1 MRLNSDKRHCLKQQH
16 KPVEMVRNDTKMVE
30 TAVGKSD
37 KRKYNSKILTTTI
50 GLLYTFSVK
59 GSTGEDSSQ

>member
-16 KPVEMVRNDTKMVE
+16 KLVEMARNDTKMVE

-37 KRKYNSKILTTTI
+37 KRKYNGKILTTTI

>member
-1 MRLNSDKRHCLKQQH
+1 MA
-16 KPVEMVRNDTKMVE
+16 RNDTKMVE
-30 TAVGKSD
+30 TAVGKRD

-59 GSTGEDSSQ
+59 GSTGEDSRGGTAIYGLYRYVPL

>member
-1 MRLNSDKRHCLKQQH
+1 MA
-16 KPVEMVRNDTKMVE
+16 RNDTKMVE

-37 KRKYNSKILTTTI
+37 KRKYNSKILTITI

>member
-16 KPVEMVRNDTKMVE
+16 KPVEMARNDTKMVE
-30 TAVGKSD
+30 TAVGNSD

>member
-1 MRLNSDKRHCLKQQH
+1 MRLNSDKGHCLKQQH
-16 KPVEMVRNDTKMVE
+16 KPVEMARNDTKMVE
-30 TAVGKSD
+30 TAVGKRD